1 MNAMLRKLQL
11 VEARARLTRLPEE
24 LKQKSRMSTAAVT
37 RKGQPV
43 LAIMPWELYEGLIE
57 TMEILAD
64 RSLMKALKESL
75 EDVKKGETYSE
86 EDVKKEL
93 GL

>member
-1 MNAMLRKLQL
+1 MVIKVQM

-24 LKQKSRMSTAAVT
+24 LKSKSDMQTVAVT
-37 RKGQPV
+37 RNGEPV

-64 RSLMKALKESL
+64 RSLMEALKESL
-75 EDVKKGETYSE
+75 EDVKKGRMYSE
-86 EDVKKEL
+86 KEVKKAL
-93 GL
+93 RL

>member
-1 MNAMLRKLQL
+1 MVRKLQL

-24 LKQKSRMSTAAVT
+24 LKEENRMSTAAVT
-37 RKGQPV
+37 RNGEPV

-64 RSLMKALKESL
+64 HSLMKALKESL
-75 EDVKKGETYSE
+75 EDVKKGETHSE
-86 EDVKKEL
+86 EEVKKEL